1 MKYLKKFKTHAEYEA
16 YKNSQDYL
24 TPNVSWCLDN
34 NEVHFN
40 KYTLPYDP
48 FNGHEYVD
56 LGLPSGT
63 LWAKCNVGAETE
75 TEYGQYF
82 QWGDT
87 QGYTYDQIGTDKNF
101 SWSDYK
107 YGAYDSTDTTNYG
120 MTKYNA
126 TDGLTTLELSDDA
139 AHANMGGDWTM
150 PTKEQIEE
158 LCELNHESITIDS
171 IEGVQFIGTNGNKLF
186 IPTNTQ
192 WIENIDN
199 GIWSSSL
206 GEDEDEVMVAF
217 TMYSYDAG
225 ETYLFS
231 DNRHYGLNVRGVID

>member
-1 MKYLKKFKTHAEYEA
+1 MKYIKKFDRHADYEA
-16 YKNSQDYL
+16 YINGGGAVL
-24 TPNVSWCLDN
+24 PNVSYCVDL

-40 KYTLPYDP
+40 KYTPPYDP

-158 LCELNHESITIDS
+158 LCELNHVSVTIDS

-192 WIENIDN
+192 LVENIDN
-199 GIWSSSL
+199 GIWSSSIQDYV
-206 GEDEDEVMVAF
+206 EAAF
-217 TMYSYDAG
+217 TMYSYDAD

-231 DNRHYGLNVRGVID
+231 DERHYGLNVRGVVG